1 MNKHVQI
8 RELDAKVHKTLVK
21 RADAQGLSLSEYL
34 RKELTQLAERPTAAE
49 AFNML
54 RNLKPAKP
62 GPSGAEMV
70 REDRDSR

>member
-34 RKELTQLAERPTAAE
+34 RKELTQLAARPDHAE
-49 AFNML
+49 FFRRL
-54 RNLKPAKP
+54 RALKPAKP
-62 GPSGAEMV
+62 GPSAASMI

>member
-8 RELDAKVHKTLVK
+8 RDVDAKVHKVLTK

-34 RKELTQLAERPTAAE
+34 RKELAQLAERPTQADV
-49 AFNML
+49 FQRL
-54 RNLKPAKP
+54 RALRPAKP
-62 GPSGAEMV
+62 GPSAADLI